1 MSARAVAAET
11 ARPRANC
18 AILARVKNK
27 TFIDQIDVLVRSGKG
42 GDGAATFRREAL
54 VAFGGPDGG
63 DGGRGGDVVLRA
75 STHVNSLLAL
85 YYDPKLFA
93 EPGVPGSGGRC
104 YGRRGKDRV
113 VDVPCG
119 TLVTDVETGQVVA
132 DITTPGQQVVVAK
145 GGAGG
150 FGNVHFKTS
159 VNQAPTERTLGGE
172 AEERRL
178 RLELKTIADV
188 GLVGFPN
195 AGKSSL
201 LARLS
206 SATPKIA
213 SYPFT
218 TLNPIVG
225 TVEYADFAQIRM
237 ADVPGI
243 IEGAAR
249 GVGLGLAFLKHLER
263 ARALVYVIDMA
274 GTDNRRPWDDYATL
288 AKEIADYDAD
298 LAARPALVLANKMDR
313 AAGRRNLRRF
323 VKETGVTPIAAS
335 CEPSLKDLRDYA
347 DLKDYAGPVGLE
359 AFKDALRRLVNPK
372 PRAHQHLEAPPP
384 PLHEMPDTTGDEI
397 PAEALRFA
405 TFLKLDPPKKKSHP
419 SRGNIH

>member
-1 MSARAVAAET
+1 M
-11 ARPRANC
+11 
-18 AILARVKNK
+18 KNK

-54 VAFGGPDGG
+54 VAYGGPDGG

-104 YGRRGKDRV
+104 YGRRGKDLV

-119 TLVTDVETGQVVA
+119 TLVTDLATGLVVA
-132 DITTPGQQVVVAK
+132 DITTPGQKVIVAK

-150 FGNVHFKTS
+150 FGNVHFKSS
-159 VNQAPTERTLGGE
+159 VNQAPTEHTKGGE
-172 AEERRL
+172 AEEKRL
-178 RLELKTIADV
+178 HLELKTIADA
-188 GLVGFPN
+188 GLLGFPN

-201 LARLS
+201 LTRLS

-218 TLNPIVG
+218 TLNPMVG

-243 IEGAAR
+243 IEGASR

-263 ARALVYVIDMA
+263 ARVLVYVLDMA
-274 GTDNRRPWDDYATL
+274 GTDNRKPWEDYEIL
-288 AKEIADYDAD
+288 SKEIAEYSGE
-298 LAARPALVLANKMDR
+298 LAERPFLVLANKMDR
-313 AAGRRNLRRF
+313 AAGRKNLKRF
-323 VKETGVTPIAAS
+323 VKETGVTPIAIS
-335 CEPSLKDLRDYA
+335 CEPSLKDLREYA
-347 DLKDYAGPVGLE
+347 DLKDYEGLVGLE
-359 AFKDALRRLVNPK
+359 AFKDELRKVINPK
-372 PRAHQHLEAPPP
+372 PRNQLHLEEAPPP
-384 PLHEMPDTTGDEI
+384 LAEMPDTTGDEI
-397 PAEALRFA
+397 PAEALKFA
-405 TFLKLDPPKKKSHP
+405 TFLKFDKPKKKSHP